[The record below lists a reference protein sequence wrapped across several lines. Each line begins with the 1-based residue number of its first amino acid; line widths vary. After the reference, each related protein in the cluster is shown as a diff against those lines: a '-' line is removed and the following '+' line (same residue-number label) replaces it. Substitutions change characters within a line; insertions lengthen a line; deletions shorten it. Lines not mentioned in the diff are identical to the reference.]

1 MQERNWDQEWQSGRW
16 DFLSGAAEQPR
27 MRAAA
32 RMIARHAPGMLI
44 DLGSGDGALLR
55 HLDPDRTPTCL
66 CVDIAPAALAR
77 LPRCPGIRVQHLV
90 ADLEAHAPAPCDAAA
105 IACAEIL
112 YYLPDPAAVLT
123 RWVRASA
130 GVRAV
135 VTSIADPGAR
145 FPDWREA
152 VERTRKA
159 IAGLGWPLLECETIA
174 IEGQS
179 WTISAYRPGARRG

>member
-1 MQERNWDQEWQSGRW
+1 MQERNWDQEWQAGRW
-16 DFLSGAAEQPR
+16 DFLSGEAEHAR

-44 DLGSGDGALLR
+44 DLGSGDGTLLR

-66 CVDIAPAALAR
+66 CVDISPAALAR
-77 LPRCPGIRVQHLV
+77 LPRCPGIRVRRLV
-90 ADLEAHAPAPCDAAA
+90 ADLEAHAPAPCGAAA

-112 YYLPDPAAVLT
+112 YYLADPAAVLT
-123 RWVRASA
+123 RWVRANG

-145 FPDWREA
+145 FPDWRET

-159 IAGLGWPLLECETIA
+159 IAGLGWPLLERETIA
-174 IEGQS
+174 KEGQS
-179 WTISAYRPGARRG
+179 WTVSGYRPEARRG